1 MRCQKKLYFQNW
13 SDFVS
18 KIEFIIPIQVNS
30 KLSLNSIYSGYH
42 WSNRVKKAL
51 RIHKTVKCALI
62 NQKIQ
67 RKLIESPVCINFYW
81 KSRLDLDNH
90 GYLAKLIIDGLK
102 GYLLFDDDKKHIIK
116 ISHSYWDS
124 DGVKVQIDDSC

>member
-1 MRCQKKLYFQNW
+1 MYFQNW

-18 KIEFIIPIQVNS
+18 KIEFTIPIQVNS

-51 RIHKTVKCALI
+51 KIHKIVKCALI
-62 NQKIQ
+62 KQNIQ
-67 RKLIESPVCINFYW
+67 RKLIKSPVCINFYW